1 MATCLV
7 GSRGGET
14 DLLIGSPSS
23 KGVGTCHDRG
33 MPVELSDTSARQ
45 PSGRRRTVG
54 WVLGLVLALV
64 LGGVV
69 VRTVVI
75 RDRSPLASRPLLIRT
90 LDHQL
95 IMLGSEPQNR
105 FDPPQVGQ
113 RAGIP
118 AAAVF
123 QAWLRLNRH
132 SIYDRAIS
140 SSKPI
145 PVTLT
150 RWSQRHRPQVA
161 SPGRLVWLFQL
172 TSVPCFEVGFVPPG
186 RPTPTPDQ
194 EGCDEYHLFDAQSGP
209 EVGGGFS
216 TLAGNAVLRPP

>member
-1 MATCLV
+1 
-7 GSRGGET
+7 
-14 DLLIGSPSS
+14 
-23 KGVGTCHDRG
+23 
-33 MPVELSDTSARQ
+33 MPVELSETPARQ
-45 PSGRRRTVG
+45 SPGRRRTVV

-64 LGGVV
+64 LAGVV
-69 VRTVVI
+69 FSTVMI
-75 RDRSPLASRPLLIRT
+75 RNRAPLASRPLLIRT
-90 LDHQL
+90 LDHPL

-105 FDPPQVGQ
+105 LDPPQPGQ

-132 SIYDRAIS
+132 SIYDRAIP

-145 PVTLT
+145 PVTLA
-150 RWSQRHRPQVA
+150 RWSQQHRSRVA

-186 RPTPTPDQ
+186 QPTPPPDRD
-194 EGCDEYHLFDAQSGP
+194 GCDEYHLFDAQSGA
-209 EVGGGFS
+209 EVGGGFG
-216 TLAGNAVLRPP
+216 TLAGNAVLRSP